1 MAGGTPMSGNEERGG
16 HERLAPGRPYMN
28 GLPRGSSARTPLLPA
43 DSVTCPQMETEDR
56 GKLEQAIRHH
66 FHYENGGDGAHHD
79 ADPDQSMNGTI
90 HFRQL
95 LSALLEKDPKHFRA
109 ALDRLRSE
117 RVPLLVICETL
128 IIPVAEE
135 LGRMWCEDQQNFS
148 SITAAS
154 ARLQLLLTSL
164 SEIEGPSFCDEDR
177 PRILLMRMP
186 SNDHTLGLSVI
197 ASVFHEEGWMV
208 DGGPSLL
215 VGNRAYAMVRDNR
228 YQVIGVSIAVGSTIE
243 EISGVIK
250 KIRAACSDPSVSI
263 LIGGPCLSSRETEL
277 RAAGADILALDV
289 RHALQMANT
298 TIKGSD

>member
-1 MAGGTPMSGNEERGG
+1 MSGNEERGG
-16 HERLAPGRPYMN
+16 YERLAPGRPYMSN
-28 GLPRGSSARTPLLPA
+28 TTRGSVARSPLLPA
-43 DSVTCPQMETEDR
+43 GSAPCPQMETEDR

-66 FHYENGGDGAHHD
+66 FHYENGSDGTG
-79 ADPDQSMNGTI
+79 PDERRSTNGII

-95 LSALLEKDPKHFRA
+95 LSALLEKDPKHFRG

-164 SEIEGPSFCDEDR
+164 SETDGPSFCDEER

-197 ASVFHEEGWMV
+197 ASVFHEEGWLV
-208 DGGPSLL
+208 DGGPSLQA
-215 VGNRAYAMVRDNR
+215 GNRAYGMAREGR

-243 EISGVIK
+243 DISSVIG
-250 KIRAACSDPSVSI
+250 KIRTTCPDPSMSV
-263 LIGGPCLSSRETEL
+263 LIGGPCLGSRQEEL
-277 RAAGADILALDV
+277 HAAGADILALDV
-289 RHALQMANT
+289 RHALQMANAT
-298 TIKGSD
+298 LKGEGNE